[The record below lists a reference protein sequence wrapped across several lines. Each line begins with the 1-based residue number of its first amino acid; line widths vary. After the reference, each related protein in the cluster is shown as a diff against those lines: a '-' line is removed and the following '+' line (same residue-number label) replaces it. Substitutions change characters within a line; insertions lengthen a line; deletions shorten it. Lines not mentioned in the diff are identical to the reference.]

1 MAVHCVSLSSVYLHF
16 YSMYHVRTEIPTLT
30 SVTQELG
37 FLNLVYLWVDGHIMT
52 WGNCIDCFL
61 LHPFRFIIHELSYH
75 SVLYILSC

>member
-37 FLNLVYLWVDGHIMT
+37 FLNLVYLWVDGHIVT
-52 WGNCIDCFL
+52 
-61 LHPFRFIIHELSYH
+61 
-75 SVLYILSC
+75 